1 MSDAPQTGKVDA
13 AEIEFLRAELLTG
26 LTLTKIAREAKYEDK
41 RKRNRLNARKAYDSI
56 LRFMP
61 KTDMGNEELNDIRSR
76 LEQLRSELR
85 LLGEQV

>member
-41 RKRNRLNARKAYDSI
+41 RERNRLNARKAYDSI

>member
-1 MSDAPQTGKVDA
+1 MSDAPQTGKADA

-41 RKRNRLNARKAYDSI
+41 RERNRLNARKAYDSI